1 MHDKIMEEARKAM
14 TELMERGNF
23 KAGNIVVV
31 GCSSSE
37 IMGENI
43 GKGSTPEAAQAVV
56 EGIMPVVEAH
66 GGLLAAQCCEHL
78 NRALVV
84 ERATAEKFGYDV
96 VCVRPRP
103 KAGGSFAT
111 AVYDYFTD
119 PVVVEHVRAAAGL
132 DIGNTL
138 IGMHMKDVAVPLRLE
153 VKRIGDA
160 WVNAAYSRP
169 KLIGGV
175 RAEYPD

>member
-103 KAGGSFAT
+103 KAGGSL
-111 AVYDYFTD
+111 
-119 PVVVEHVRAAAGL
+119 PRPSM
-132 DIGNTL
+132 I
-138 IGMHMKDVAVPLRLE
+138 ISPIPLLWSMYALRQASISE
-153 VKRIGDA
+153 TPSSACI
-160 WVNAAYSRP
+160 
-169 KLIGGV
+169 
-175 RAEYPD
+175 